1 MIHEHVPNAHSWT
14 LVQITIT
21 IRRLVPFQFHGG
33 TSIDRSIYRFHEHLW
48 SIRISGEGRRLQ
60 TTRIRRARDGSA
72 NEESQRRL
80 DPAFFARK
88 TCVTNFFFIR
98 HTPLPS
104 PPSSALYTPLF
115 LSRSTTRRPRSF
127 LSIFFEIPS
136 SLSRRV
142 RSQPEEEEVLLLEV
156 YVRYELRL
164 FRVSSSSNEDDYN
177 PFSFFVAFHFSAPQN
192 ERDAFFFFTV
202 MHGKIN
208 GKEGLINFLS
218 TLDFSLIVNRY
229 WTNLLKPESWKY
241 SREGWDNFLL
251 LQFLQL
257 RRISIRECNF
267 ARLPR
272 FLHDTYDF
280 VPRTKEL
287 EKKWYERIF
296 NIYRGK
302 INFFKVKYVEGVFA
316 LLISLLRENSCNF

>member
-127 LSIFFEIPS
+127 LSIFFGIPPS
-136 SLSRRV
+136 PPPFLEEFVLSRKKKR
-142 RSQPEEEEVLLLEV
+142 
-156 YVRYELRL
+156 
-164 FRVSSSSNEDDYN
+164 
-177 PFSFFVAFHFSAPQN
+177 
-192 ERDAFFFFTV
+192 FFF
-202 MHGKIN
+202 
-208 GKEGLINFLS
+208 
-218 TLDFSLIVNRY
+218 
-229 WTNLLKPESWKY
+229 
-241 SREGWDNFLL
+241 SRCTFVTS
-251 LQFLQL
+251 FVCFVF
-257 RRISIRECNF
+257 RRPRTRMITI
-267 ARLPR
+267 R
-272 FLHDTYDF
+272 FLF
-280 VPRTKEL
+280 SWL
-287 EKKWYERIF
+287 FIF
-296 NIYRGK
+296 PSRKTNEMHSSFSPWCTVRLMGRK
-302 INFFKVKYVEGVFA
+302 D
-316 LLISLLRENSCNF
+316 

>member
-14 LVQITIT
+14 LVEITIT

-127 LSIFFEIPS
+127 LSIFFGIPPPLLPFSKS
-136 SLSRRV
+136 SFSAGRRRGSSSRGV
-142 RSQPEEEEVLLLEV
+142 RSLRASFVSCFVVLERGWLQSV
-156 YVRYELRL
+156 FF
-164 FRVSSSSNEDDYN
+164 FRG
-177 PFSFFVAFHFSAPQN
+177 FSFFRPAKRTRCILLFH
-192 ERDAFFFFTV
+192 RDA
-202 MHGKIN
+202 
-208 GKEGLINFLS
+208 
-218 TLDFSLIVNRY
+218 R
-229 WTNLLKPESWKY
+229 
-241 SREGWDNFLL
+241 
-251 LQFLQL
+251 
-257 RRISIRECNF
+257 
-267 ARLPR
+267 
-272 FLHDTYDF
+272 
-280 VPRTKEL
+280 
-287 EKKWYERIF
+287 
-296 NIYRGK
+296 
-302 INFFKVKYVEGVFA
+302 
-316 LLISLLRENSCNF
+316 